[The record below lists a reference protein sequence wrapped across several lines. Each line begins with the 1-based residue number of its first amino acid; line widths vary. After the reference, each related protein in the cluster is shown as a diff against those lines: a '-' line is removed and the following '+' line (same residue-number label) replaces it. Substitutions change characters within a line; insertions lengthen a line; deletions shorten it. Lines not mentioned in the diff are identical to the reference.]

1 MIDNN
6 EDTVGL
12 EMKVPRVP
20 GSSPKPA
27 DSGRYEFDD
36 DTLPFSLTFLRNPAE
51 GSWSLGER
59 PGWLSLRGQPASL
72 NDIGQVAFIGR
83 RQQHVKEEWST
94 LLELTSTQ
102 ASEEAGLCVR
112 LDEKAHYAIG
122 LGQHE
127 GQRVIAAYL
136 TVKGKTEIAASIPT
150 TAEKVYLKIQADIA
164 KYSLLYSLDGQE
176 WHELAVGAA
185 YPLSPQAMEGNGF
198 TGVVIGMYATG
209 HGEIA
214 REQAYFDWFDYRI
227 GGSS

>member
-1 MIDNN
+1 
-6 EDTVGL
+6 
-12 EMKVPRVP
+12 MKVPRVP

-36 DTLPFSLTFLRNPAE
+36 DTLPSSLTFLRNPAE

-83 RQQHVKEEWST
+83 RQQQVKEEWST

-136 TVKGKTEIAASIPT
+136 TVKGKTGVAASIPT
-150 TAEKVYLKIQADIA
+150 IAEKVYLKIQADIA

-209 HGEIA
+209 HGKIA